1 MALHPKDLLEPEETM
16 GNLWHGV
23 AQRLAPVAGHP
34 AHAVALDAV
43 RASVTLLFRAL
54 GGKAG
59 VAVAASA
66 ATASRHRRGIGARLA
81 EARVLEHVAS
91 FDGDTLRLPAVM
103 DAFPTSALNRAAYLW
118 LAALAACCPVSP
130 APQDPLAADLAHL
143 DAMQQATARALGLCP
158 GLRDAHA
165 ALCAHLLA
173 QYPDFAASAVERDI
187 AARARLLLAGAA
199 LAPRPTI
206 PPLTAPHPTTPH
218 LTAPHPTTPQA
229 APRGYAPLPPLP
241 VWLRLDHGA
250 RSQVASPAED
260 AVSAPAGLAS
270 PTRKRGKR
278 EDNDQ
283 ANRTD
288 SFIMHRFES
297 IFSWVESMG
306 LNRATDDDDPDNA
319 AKAAEDQD
327 HITLSKHHK
336 RAATRLRL
344 HLDLAPQD
352 ADHERLSDRFT
363 YPEWNHRARS
373 YMPDHTRVLEAEG
386 QSGSGFAPDPRLM
399 ARVRRQFETLLPR
412 RILLPRQVD
421 GAELDLDA
429 LIAAQVA
436 IRTSGQGSDRVFRD
450 VRQTGRDLSVAI
462 LMDCSRSTESV
473 VGTRSIIDTTREA
486 LAALAGGIDAAQDRL
501 AIWGFSSLRR
511 DRVFLTRCKGFAD
524 RMTPDV
530 TARIGGLRPGHY
542 TRLGAAI
549 RHASAQLAQEPSAR
563 KLLLV
568 LTDGKPNDLD
578 HYEGTHGIEDSHM
591 AVREARRS
599 GMAVHGVIVDA
610 DGQDWFARIFGRA
623 GFTLLPDPARLAR
636 ALPDIYRSL
645 TQET

>member
-1 MALHPKDLLEPEETM
+1 MALHPLDLMEPEETM

-23 AQRLAPVAGHP
+23 AQRLAPVAGYP
-34 AHAVALDAV
+34 AHAVALEAV

-54 GGKAG
+54 GGTSG
-59 VAVAASA
+59 VEIATSP
-66 ATASRHRRGIGARLA
+66 ATASRHRRGVGAHLA
-81 EARVLEHVAS
+81 EARVQEHVAG
-91 FDGDTLRLPAVM
+91 FDGETLRLPPVM
-103 DAFPTSALNRAAYLW
+103 DAFPTVELNRAAYLW
-118 LAALAACCPVSP
+118 LTALAAFAQPQKTPADPFAADLIHLDAMAQSTTRALAAC
-130 APQDPLAADLAHL
+130 
-143 DAMQQATARALGLCP
+143 P
-158 GLRDAHA
+158 GLRKPHA

-173 QYPDFAASAVERDI
+173 NMPDHVTGTAERMI
-187 AARARLLLAGAA
+187 AARTRLLLSGDA
-199 LAPRPTI
+199 LEPV
-206 PPLTAPHPTTPH
+206 APHP
-218 LTAPHPTTPQA
+218 
-229 APRGYAPLPPLP
+229 APRGYAPPAPLP
-241 VWLRLDHGA
+241 IWLRLGQRAASDA
-250 RSQVASPAED
+250 ASPAED
-260 AVSAPAGLAS
+260 AISAPPGLAS
-270 PTRKRGKR
+270 PTRKQGKR
-278 EDNDQ
+278 EDNEQ

-306 LNRATDDDDPDNA
+306 LNRATDDDDLENA
-319 AKAAEDQD
+319 QKAAEDQD
-327 HITLSKHHK
+327 HITLSRHHK

-352 ADHERLSDRFT
+352 ADHERLSDATT

-386 QSGSGFAPDPRLM
+386 QPGDSFAPDPRLM
-399 ARVRRQFETLLPR
+399 KRVRQQFQALHPR

-429 LIAAQVA
+429 LIGTQVS
-436 IRTSGQGSDRVFRD
+436 IRTTGEGSDRIFRASRN
-450 VRQTGRDLSVAI
+450 VERDLSVAI

-473 VGTRSIIDTTREA
+473 IGTRSIIDTTREA
-486 LAALAGGIDAAQDRL
+486 LAALAGGIDAAGDRL

-511 DRVFLTRCKGFAD
+511 DRVFLTRCKGFEG

-549 RHASAQLAQEPSAR
+549 RHASAQLGQEPSAR

-578 HYEGTHGIEDSHM
+578 HYEGIHGIEDSHM
-591 AVREARRS
+591 AVREARRA
-599 GMAVHGVIVDA
+599 GQAVHGVIVDA

-623 GFTLLPDPARLAR
+623 GFTLLPDPARLGR

>member
-1 MALHPKDLLEPEETM
+1 MHPLDLMDPEETM

-23 AQRLAPVAGHP
+23 TQRLAPVAGF
-34 AHAVALDAV
+34 AESAVSLEAV
-43 RASVTLLFRAL
+43 RPSVTLLFRAL

-59 VAVAASA
+59 VEIAASS
-66 ATASRHRRGIGARLA
+66 ATASRHRRGVGAALA
-81 EARVLEHVAS
+81 DARTMEHVATYDS
-91 FDGDTLRLPAVM
+91 AALRLPPVM
-103 DAFPTSALNRAAYLW
+103 EAFPTAALNRAAYLW
-118 LAALAACCPVSP
+118 LAALAAVIELH
-130 APQDPLAADLAHL
+130 AVTDDPLAVDLAQL
-143 DAMQQATARALGLCP
+143 EEMAAATARALALCP
-158 GLRDAHA
+158 GLRAPHA
-165 ALCAHLLA
+165 ALCAHLLGASMDYSASVAERMVAA
-173 QYPDFAASAVERDI
+173 QT
-187 AARARLLLAGAA
+187 RALLAGEAFPVPS
-199 LAPRPTI
+199 LD
-206 PPLTAPHPTTPH
+206 
-218 LTAPHPTTPQA
+218 A
-229 APRGYAPLPPLP
+229 APRGYAPMPPLP
-241 VWLRLDHGA
+241 IWLRLGRA
-250 RSQVASPAED
+250 AGGSVATPAED
-260 AVSAPAGLAS
+260 VISAPPSLATN
-270 PTRKRGKR
+270 TRKQGKR
-278 EDNDQ
+278 EDNDE

-306 LNRATDDDDPDNA
+306 LNRATDDDDLENA
-319 AKAAEDQD
+319 QKAAEDQD
-327 HITLSKHHK
+327 HITLTKHHK

-352 ADHERLSDRFT
+352 AEHERLSDIFT

-373 YMPDHTRVLEAEG
+373 YMADHTRVLEVEG
-386 QSGSGFAPDPRLM
+386 QPGESFAPDPRMM
-399 ARVRRQFETLLPR
+399 ARVRRQFEALHPR

-421 GAELDLDA
+421 GSELDLDA

-436 IRTSGQGSDRVFRD
+436 IRATGQGSDRIFRD
-450 VRQTGRDLSVAI
+450 LRNVERDLSVAI

-486 LAALAGGIDAAQDRL
+486 LAALAGGIDAAGDRL
-501 AIWGFSSLRR
+501 GVWGFSSLKR
-511 DRVFLTRCKGFAD
+511 DRVFLTRCKGFAE
-524 RMTPDV
+524 RMSPDI

-549 RHASAQLAQEPSAR
+549 RHATAQLATEPSAR

-578 HYEGTHGIEDSHM
+578 HYEGIHGIEDSHM
-591 AVREARRS
+591 AVREARRM
-599 GMAVHGVIVDA
+599 GHAVHGVIVDA

-623 GFTLLPDPARLAR
+623 GFTLLPDPARLGR